1 MMLTYLLLV
10 ACVQE
15 QTADP
20 PDWTWEGWVYDDIPT
35 DETPGLLE
43 GAIEVRDMDG
53 TALTEG
59 YQAND
64 EQLARWSI
72 DLEDDVVG
80 EIEVR
85 ISGPEHMTTVWRTQ
99 APATQAYWYAG
110 SLFAAKQL
118 TMDTFWQGL
127 SEMEGEG
134 LGLSDGAHLYGEPLP
149 LSEADTLSWT
159 GATIAVYDSADQV
172 HPAITLALDE
182 DGLLAPSDT
191 VDGPIAA
198 FAVSDL
204 APGPVRL
211 VIDGSDGRSVVM
223 DYNAEAGDLLSAFAF
238 TLPE

>member
-10 ACVQE
+10 ACIQE

-20 PDWTWEGWVYDDIPT
+20 PDWTWEGWVYADIPAE
-35 DETPGLLE
+35 DTPGLLE
-43 GAIEVRDMDG
+43 GAIEVRDMG
-53 TALTEG
+53 GAVLTEG

-64 EQLARWSI
+64 DQLARWSI
-72 DLEDDVVG
+72 DLEADVVG

-99 APATQAYWYAG
+99 APTTQAYWYAG

-118 TMDTFWQGL
+118 TMDAFWQGL
-127 SEMEGEG
+127 SEMEGAV

-149 LSEADTLSWT
+149 LNDADTLAWSD
-159 GATIAVYDSADQV
+159 ATITVYDGDGQV
-172 HPAITLALDE
+172 HPAITLAIDE
-182 DGLLAPSDT
+182 GGLLAPSDT

-198 FAVSDL
+198 FAAPDL
-204 APGPVRL
+204 TPGPVRL
-211 VIDGSDGRSVVM
+211 VIDASDGRSVVM